1 MPKITWD
8 DLYTNFKSIYPNLGR
23 QALRFQPYGYMMILV
38 YLTDGSRMI
47 YDDLRKQAKMSA

>member
-1 MPKITWD
+1 MD
-8 DLYTNFKSIYPNLGR
+8 MEQFSLLLCDVY
-23 QALRFQPYGYMMILV
+23 QMDYGYMMILV